1 MEVTIK
7 FFSQFMDKE
16 SFDGKEP
23 DDPFFGITFK
33 SKKEGCRILPLAEVD
48 ELSDVELAKAI
59 KADCG
64 LSGDMT
70 TWVCAI
76 INDAVTQQNKG
87 VSRALTGGGIL
98 KLQAVSYND
107 YQKEVGQ

>member
-7 FFSQFMDKE
+7 FYSQFMDKE
-16 SFDGKEP
+16 AFNGQEP
-23 DDPFFGITFK
+23 DGPFFGITFK
-33 SKKEGCRILPLAEVD
+33 SKKDGHRILPVAEI
-48 ELSDVELAKAI
+48 EKLSPVELAKAI

-70 TWVCAI
+70 QWVCAI
-76 INDAVTQQNKG
+76 VNDSMRRQDSG
-87 VSRALTGGGIL
+87 GSSCFALGGIL

-107 YQKEVGQ
+107 YRKEVIQ